1 MGMTLLLTAMDITE
15 FRTSENCIYLYVTV
29 YFDLNSCMIYLFCC
43 LFSFKDSVYTLLFNK
58 CINENISYKIY
69 LRH

>member
-29 YFDLNSCMIYLFCC
+29 HFSFKTKLCMIYLFCF
-43 LFSFKDSVYTLLFNK
+43 L
-58 CINENISYKIY
+58 
-69 LRH
+69 